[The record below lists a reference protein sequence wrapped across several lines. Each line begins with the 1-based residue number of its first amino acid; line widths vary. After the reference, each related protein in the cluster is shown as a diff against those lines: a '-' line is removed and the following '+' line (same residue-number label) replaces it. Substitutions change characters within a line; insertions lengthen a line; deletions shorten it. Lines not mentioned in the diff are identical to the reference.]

1 MWAKSRITRREREI
15 EKCSRV
21 SGGGFNFNR
30 IGRTKAATHSLVA
43 FAIFGVALAPI
54 AFLYSVLILF
64 CFDVNSCYASI
75 VFFAVMASTSP
86 FFLCVVCFRHLISMT
101 QLIHAKYNTQQQEK
115 KEIATVTVIIIIAVR
130 LFSFMSFSFV
140 VAFPLFSNNMEN
152 CFSFSFLLEDPLW
165 RNFAAPCALNRPT
178 SMRNFSS

>member
-54 AFLYSVLILF
+54 AFLYSVLILC
-64 CFDVNSCYASI
+64 CFDVNSCYAAI

-130 LFSFMSFSFV
+130 LFFFFHVIQFCCRFSFV
-140 VAFPLFSNNMEN
+140 LQQYGKLFFVF
-152 CFSFSFLLEDPLW
+152 FS
-165 RNFAAPCALNRPT
+165 A
-178 SMRNFSS
+178 